1 MVEVRLSPLA
11 RIFDALRHAPDF
23 GDRSSRV
30 RCART
35 VMAPTT
41 DPIRAGYGVEVNP
54 WGPLREPCEFDCR
67 NGGGGR
73 LLAIESI
80 DPVLAKLYSW

>member
-1 MVEVRLSPLA
+1 MAEVRLSPLA
-11 RIFDALRHAPDF
+11 GILDALRHAPDF

-30 RCART
+30 RCAWT
-35 VMAPTT
+35 AMALTT
-41 DPIRAGYGVEVNP
+41 DPIRAGYGVEVIL
-54 WGPLREPCEFDCR
+54 WGPLREPCEFGCR

-73 LLAIESI
+73 LLAIETV